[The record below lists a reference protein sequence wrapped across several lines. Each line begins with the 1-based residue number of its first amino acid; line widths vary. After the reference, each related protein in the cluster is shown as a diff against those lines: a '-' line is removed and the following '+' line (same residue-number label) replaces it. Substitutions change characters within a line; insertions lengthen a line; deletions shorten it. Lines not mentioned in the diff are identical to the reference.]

1 MPFTIILWAQ
11 TADKSII
18 WNRRFLDDHLF
29 TTPWLQARYSWKL
42 KERLIIKL
50 NNEQEPDVS
59 QVENRWIG
67 APSQEYSWYLYI
79 CKVFSNDTHLLHLC
93 PSTLQ
98 FLKNVTYVVFFKG
111 KIIFLKIFNSPAAK
125 HAHTFLVVAAQTLQ
139 LTLKVWPDYEL
150 FMQKIKYKTIK
161 PKLLVMNHSVLNQGI
176 NLIFT
181 EFCHK
186 LRLNIFFLKKS
197 PTW

>member
-1 MPFTIILWAQ
+1 M
-11 TADKSII
+11 D
-18 WNRRFLDDHLF
+18 
-29 TTPWLQARYSWKL
+29 
-42 KERLIIKL
+42 
-50 NNEQEPDVS
+50 
-59 QVENRWIG
+59 
-67 APSQEYSWYLYI
+67 
-79 CKVFSNDTHLLHLC
+79 
-93 PSTLQ
+93 
-98 FLKNVTYVVFFKG
+98 
-111 KIIFLKIFNSPAAK
+111 FLKIFNSPAAK
-125 HAHTFLVVAAQTLQ
+125 HAHTFLAVAAQTLQ